1 MTSAPSQL
9 SLRRWPVAGAG
20 RGVAA
25 LCIAAAV
32 TFFVTGSG
40 MLEGHAVYPSWRT
53 LADFPGFAD
62 YHAEY
67 GRLLIPFLPVP
78 LVLATIGNAWLVF
91 RPPAGVPRGLPIA
104 TLVAQVVILVLTVT
118 MFLPIQAELA
128 TPGNSPAEIVALVD
142 RLIGISPIREIPGLA
157 VAAAFVVMLYLA
169 IRGRAR

>member
-1 MTSAPSQL
+1 MTSAESSL
-9 SLRRWPVAGAG
+9 SMRRWPVAGAG
-20 RGVAA
+20 RGVTALCVVAA
-25 LCIAAAV
+25 L

-67 GRLLIPFLPVP
+67 GRLLIPFLPAP
-78 LVLATIGNAWLVF
+78 LVLATIGNAWLVC

-104 TLVAQVVILVLTVT
+104 TLLGQVFIVILTGA

-128 TPGNSPAEIVALVD
+128 TPGNSPTEILALVD
-142 RLIGISPIREIPGLA
+142 RLIGISPVREIPGLA
-157 VAAAFVVMLYLA
+157 VAAAFLVMLFLA

>member
-1 MTSAPSQL
+1 MTSAEYSL
-9 SLRRWPVAGAG
+9 SMRRWPVAGAG

-25 LCIAAAV
+25 LCVVAALI
-32 TFFVTGSG
+32 FFGTGSG

-53 LADFPGFAD
+53 LADFPRFAD

-104 TLVAQVVILVLTVT
+104 TLLGQVFIVVLTGT

-128 TPGNSPAEIVALVD
+128 TPGNSPAEILALID

-157 VAAAFVVMLYLA
+157 VAAAFLVMLFLA